1 MIKQSLL
8 LLGLSVATINVADA
22 QPWLENVNVE
32 QTKLQDIIN
41 AHEAQKAATIE
52 EQRVKGEPVKE
63 NKDYHF
69 YRWKWHAES
78 HTDQN
83 GYLVPASKNYEE
95 WRKFYGNAAYKTTA
109 AATTS
114 ANWSFQGPTTST
126 GGYAGIG
133 RINSIAFHPTDPNQL
148 WVASAGGGAWK
159 TTNNGS
165 SWTSMSHMLPVL
177 GVSDIDIHPNNPNII
192 YMCTGDRDASDT
204 YSIGVMKSS
213 NGGVTWDTTGLKWTV
228 TQSRLTNALVINKQN
243 PNVLTVATSDGIYRS
258 TNGGTNFARVQTGN
272 FKDIVYH
279 PTDSNIMY
287 AVGSALYYRSSN
299 GGKTWTNLSAQF
311 AGKGRIALAVTP
323 ADVKIVKLIVCTSS
337 NGLDSIYNSTDTGKT
352 FTGIFGPQG
361 YCSLNP
367 STKQNDLISGSNNN
381 TPLGCGN
388 QGWYDL
394 CIAINPNNAN
404 EVLVGGVNAFRST
417 NGGNSWSI
425 CTQWW
430 AQLPGVATVHAD
442 KHFLGFHPLV
452 SGRLLQG
459 CDGGIYRTD
468 NTAGSLWTDM
478 TNGLAI
484 TQFYRNA
491 VSHTSQFVMAGAQD
505 NGTKSLA
512 FGTTWTDEN
521 GGDGMDCHVDY
532 SDSTI
537 YYSGIQQGLITR
549 HTPTGDVRI
558 SDNIPPGGGFMSD
571 QGAWITPYIINPH
584 NPTHIIAGYKQ
595 VYVSADR
602 GNTWISLSGGD
613 SLNKKRNIHRLAMTP
628 ADNKTLYAILAYSS
642 GDTVKVYY
650 TNSYNATTPVTFG
663 TIVSPYKSAPSD
675 IKVDP
680 KKKDRFWITF
690 SGYGSPQVVQYDAGT
705 WTSYNTGLP
714 NVPVHCIEIDSATQ
728 FKYIGTDIG
737 VYHWDTTSKQWE
749 VFNNSNAMPS
759 IEVTDLGINYKT
771 KEIWASTYGRGL
783 WKSKVQ
789 MYNTTPVDTTDTT
802 TKVVTIIPYASNN
815 IELYPN
821 PNNGVFQVKA
831 NNALFANKVAQIR
844 IIDKTGRTV
853 WQGQQKLNDNGV
865 TYIRATGLPL
875 GMYIIDLTDGK
886 ETIGRQRFQI
896 E

>member
-1 MIKQSLL
+1 MIRKSLL

-41 AHEAQKAATIE
+41 AHEAQKAATLE
-52 EQRVKGEPVKE
+52 EKRAKGEPVKE
-63 NKDYHF
+63 SKDYHF

-83 GYLVPASKNYEE
+83 GYLVPSTKNYEE
-95 WRKFYGNAAYKTTA
+95 WRKFYGNTAGKTTA

-213 NGGVTWDTTGLKWTV
+213 NGGATWDTTGLKWAV
-228 TQSRLTNALVINKQN
+228 TQSRLTNALVINRIN
-243 PNVLTVATSDGIYRS
+243 TNTLTVATSDGIYQS
-258 TNGGTNFARVQTGN
+258 TNAGTTFTRVQTGN

-279 PTDSNIMY
+279 PTDTNVMY
-287 AVGSALYYRSSN
+287 AVGSALYYRSAN
-299 GGKTWTNLSAQF
+299 GGKTWTNLSSTF
-311 AGKGRIALAVTP
+311 SGLGRIAIAVTP
-323 ADVKIVKLIVCTSS
+323 ANIAIVKLVVSNTS
-337 NGLDSIYNSTDTGKT
+337 NGLAGIYNSTDTGKT
-352 FTGIFGPQG
+352 FTSIYAP
-361 YCSLNP
+361 
-367 STKQNDLISGSNNN
+367 SGSGCNGNLLVGN
-381 TPLGCGN
+381 MNGNGCGG

-394 CIAINPNNAN
+394 CIAINPNDAN
-404 EVLVGGVNAFRST
+404 EVIVGGVNAWRST
-417 NGGNSWSI
+417 NGGSSWTI
-425 CTQWW
+425 ATQWW

-442 KHFLGFHPLV
+442 KHFMGFHPLV

-468 NTAGSLWTDM
+468 NTTSTLWTDM
-478 TNGLAI
+478 TNGLGI

-491 VSHTSQFVMAGAQD
+491 VSPDRSFQLAGAQD
-505 NGTKSLA
+505 NGTKGFRSP
-512 FGTTWTDEN
+512 TWVDEN
-521 GGDGMDCHVDY
+521 GGDGMDCQIDFT
-532 SDSTI
+532 DSTT
-537 YYSGIQQGLITR
+537 YYTSTQYGNIDR
-549 HTPTGDVRI
+549 HSPTWGDVQI
-558 SDNIPPGGGFMSD
+558 SNNIVGKPTN
-571 QGAWITPYIINPH
+571 GAWITPFIINPH
-584 NPTHIIAGYKQ
+584 NPAEVIAGYRQ
-595 VYVSADR
+595 VYASNDR
-602 GNTWISLSGGD
+602 GDSWISISG
-613 SLNKKRNIHRLAMTP
+613 SALNASRDVHKLAMTP
-628 ADNKTLYAILAYSS
+628 ADNKTLYAITAFS
-642 GDTVKVYY
+642 GSDTAKVYY
-650 TNSYNATTPVTFG
+650 TYSYSATTPVTFN
-663 TIVSPYKSAPSD
+663 TIVTPYRWAPTD

-680 KKKDRFWITF
+680 KKKDKFWLTF
-690 SGYGSPQVVQYDAGT
+690 GGYGSPQVVQYDAGV

-714 NVPVHCIEIDSATQ
+714 NVPVHCMEIDSATQ

-737 VYHWDTTSKQWE
+737 VYHWDTTTRQWE

-759 IEVTDLGINYKT
+759 IEVTDLGINYKN

-783 WKSKVQ
+783 WKSKLQV
-789 MYNTTPVDTTDTT
+789 YPTKPVDTTDTT
-802 TKVVTIIPYASNN
+802 TKIVTIIPYASNN
-815 IELYPN
+815 LELYPN
-821 PNNGVFQVKA
+821 PNNGVFQVKSNIA
-831 NNALFANKVAQIR
+831 MFANTVAQIR

-853 WQGQQKLNDNGV
+853 WQNQQKLNDNGI
-865 TYIRATGLPL
+865 TYVKAMGLPV
-875 GMYIIDLTDGK
+875 GTYIIDIATDK
-886 ETIGRQRFQI
+886 AVIGRQRFLI